1 MPLYHRP
8 TSLDDALKAL
18 GDGPLTIVAGGTD
31 FYPQRVGV
39 PLDDDVLD
47 VTAIDG
53 LSAIEVRAGAIHI
66 GALAT
71 WTDIVRAD
79 LPPWMAVLVQCARE
93 IGGVQT
99 QNTGTVAGN
108 VCNASPAADGIPCLL
123 ALDASVELASAAGTR
138 SAPIA
143 EFVTGVRKIRRRPEE
158 MVTGLLLPTPQRPA
172 RGAFRKLGARKY
184 MIIAIA
190 SVAAVIEASDDGAVT
205 AARIAIGACSPVA
218 ERLPGLE
225 AALRGRAMSAALGDV
240 AMPEHLAALS
250 PISDIR
256 ASADY
261 RMEAAL
267 TMTRRVLSE
276 LGAGGQE

>member
-53 LSAIEVRAGAIHI
+53 LRAIAVRNGGVHI

-79 LPPWMAVLVQCARE
+79 LPPWMTVLVQCARE

-99 QNTGTVAGN
+99 QNAGTVAGN
-108 VCNASPAADGIPCLL
+108 VCNASPAADGVPCLL
-123 ALDASVELASAAGTR
+123 ALDASVELESAAGTR
-138 SAPIA
+138 TVPLA
-143 EFVTGVRKIRRRPEE
+143 EFVTGVREIQRRPDE
-158 MVTGLLLPTPQRPA
+158 MVTGLLLPKPERPA
-172 RGAFRKLGARKY
+172 TGVFRKLGARKY

-190 SVAAVIEASDDGAVT
+190 SVAAVIEMSDDGSVA

-218 ERLPGLE
+218 QRLPGLE
-225 AALRGRAMSAALGDV
+225 AGLRGRAMSAALGDV
-240 AMPEHLAALS
+240 VTPEHFAGLS

-267 TMTRRVLSE
+267 ILTRRVVSE
-276 LGAGGQE
+276 LGSGGQG